1 MSTIIPDPVVTDGT
15 LPDTVDVVVVGGGIV
30 GVSTALFL
38 AERGV
43 SVALCEKGL
52 IGAEQ
57 SGRNWGWV
65 RQMGRDPAELPL
77 AMESM
82 SIWRGL
88 NERVGAETGFRQTGI
103 TYLCANVREVAAYET
118 WLEHSRTYQIGSRL
132 LNRPE
137 LGGLMPGMSDGFVG
151 GLHTATDGRAE
162 PFKAAPAIARA
173 AARAGAHV
181 ITNCAVRG
189 VETIAGRVAGVVT
202 ERGAIRCGAVVLAG
216 GAWSRLFAGNLGVDF
231 PQLKILGS
239 VARVGPVKGVPEMP
253 VGGSNFAFR
262 KRLDGGYSIAM
273 RNANVVP
280 IVPDS
285 FRLFADFVPSLIK
298 QWHELKLR
306 IGSRFLEEWRTPRRW
321 ALDEISPFER
331 VRVLDPVPVERFN
344 QNGLMNVIK
353 AFPAFAAARIE
364 QSWSGLI
371 DVTPDAVPVIGPI
384 DSLPGF
390 FLASGFSGHG
400 FGIGPGAGRLMADLV
415 MGQTPCVDPQPFR
428 FDRFSKSAPVS
439 RAAINDARG

>member
-1 MSTIIPDPVVTDGT
+1 MSTIIPDPVVTDAR
-15 LPDTVDVVVVGGGIV
+15 LPEKVDVVIIGGGIV
-30 GVSTALFL
+30 GTSTALFL
-38 AERGV
+38 AQAGV

-77 AMESM
+77 AIESLRL
-82 SIWRGL
+82 WRGM
-88 NERVGAETGFRQTGI
+88 NERVEAETGFRQTGI
-103 TYLCANVREVAAYET
+103 TYLCTNARETQAYEE
-118 WLEHSRTYQIGSRL
+118 WLEHAEAFQIGSRL
-132 LNRPE
+132 VGRSDLP
-137 LGGLMPGMSDGFVG
+137 GLLPGISDGFVSA
-151 GLHTATDGRAE
+151 LHTPTDGRAE
-162 PFKAAPAIARA
+162 PTKAAPAIALA

-181 ITNCAVRG
+181 LTNCAVRG
-189 VETIAGRVAGVVT
+189 VETKGGRVSGVVT
-202 ERGAIRCGAVVLAG
+202 ERGPIAASQVVLAG
-216 GAWSRLFAGNLGVDF
+216 GAWSRLFAGNLDIDF
-231 PQLKILGS
+231 PQLKILGT
-239 VARVGPVKGVPEMP
+239 VARIGPVDGVPDMP
-253 VGGSNFAFR
+253 VGGGNFAFR
-262 KRLDGGYSIAM
+262 KRHDGGYSIAM

-321 ALDEISPFER
+321 SLDEISPFER

-353 AFPAFAAARIE
+353 AFPAFANARIQ

-371 DVTPDAVPVIGPI
+371 DVTPDAVPVIGPVA
-384 DSLPGF
+384 SLPGF
-390 FLASGFSGHG
+390 FIASGFSGHG
-400 FGIGPGAGRLMADLV
+400 FGIGPGAGQMMAELV
-415 MGQTPCVDPQPFR
+415 MGRKTTVDAQPFALER
-428 FDRFSKSAPVS
+428 FAKSANVS
-439 RAAINDARG
+439 RALINDSRG